1 MHYDFKD
8 LLRVFNEK
16 QVRYLVVGGYAL
28 IEYTEPRY
36 TKDLDVWVD
45 RDLSNAV
52 LVYEALKE
60 FGAPLVN
67 ISNHDFSQADI
78 VYQIGI
84 APVRIDILTSI
95 DGLTFQEAW
104 KNHVEIDFGG
114 VYAKVI
120 SKQDLIRNKRAS
132 GRPQDVIDAEL
143 LEGSEGD
150 KL

>member
-16 QVRYLVVGGYAL
+16 QVRYLVVGGDTL

-36 TKDLDVWVD
+36 TKDFDVWAD
-45 RDLSNAV
+45 RDLSN
-52 LVYEALKE
+52 
-60 FGAPLVN
+60 
-67 ISNHDFSQADI
+67 
-78 VYQIGI
+78 
-84 APVRIDILTSI
+84 
-95 DGLTFQEAW
+95 QEAW

-143 LEGSEGD
+143 LVGNEGD
-150 KL
+150 KH